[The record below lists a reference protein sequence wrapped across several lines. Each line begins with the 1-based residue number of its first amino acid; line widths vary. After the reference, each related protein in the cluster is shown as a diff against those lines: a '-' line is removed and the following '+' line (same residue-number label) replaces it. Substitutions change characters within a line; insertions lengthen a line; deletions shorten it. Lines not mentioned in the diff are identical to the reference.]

1 MPKIH
6 AVSTYSPP
14 YEVPQS
20 QAEEFIHQ
28 LFAGKMEKIERY
40 LKVFKNGEILN
51 RQVAMPIEWYKEE
64 HTFSEKNDL
73 YIELATE
80 YGIRVIQACLAE
92 VSNVEITDI
101 DAIIFVST
109 TGIST
114 PSIEARLMNQLSFRD
129 DVVRIPIWGL
139 GCGGGAAGISRAND
153 YCLAHPEALVLVI
166 TLELCSLTFQPGDI
180 DKSNFIGTSLFGDGV
195 ACTLVSGD
203 HVKISSGNA
212 LPSIR
217 ATASRLLP
225 HSEDVMGWRIED
237 NGLHVIFAKSI
248 PSIIEKWFTP
258 FVKSF
263 LQKNEL
269 SLQNITQ
276 FIAHPGGKKVLAAY
290 ETALGLPKELL
301 APSSFILQQYG
312 NMSSPTVLYVLKHV
326 MKQQPKSGEIGIM
339 ASLGPG
345 FSGELVLLEWEV

>member
-6 AVSTYSPP
+6 AVSTYSPSHQ
-14 YEVPQS
+14 VPQD

-28 LFAGKMEKIERY
+28 LFNGKMARLERY

-51 RQVAMPIEWYKEE
+51 RQLAMPIEWYKED
-64 HTFSEKNDL
+64 HSFSERNDL

-80 YGIRVIQACLAE
+80 YGVRVIQDCLAE
-92 VSNVEITDI
+92 VSDVEITDI

-114 PSIEARLMNQLSFRD
+114 PSIEARLMNQLSFSE

-153 YCLAHPEALVLVI
+153 YCLAHPEALVLI
-166 TLELCSLTFQPGDI
+166 ICLELCSLTFQPGDMN
-180 DKSNFIGTSLFGDGV
+180 KSNFIGTSLFGDGV
-195 ACTLVSGD
+195 ACVLVSGD
-203 HVKISSGNA
+203 QVKLSSRNA
-212 LPSIR
+212 LPSIK

-225 HSEDVMGWRIED
+225 NSEDVMGWRIED
-237 NGLHVIFAKSI
+237 NGLHVIFSKSI

-258 FVKSF
+258 FLKSF
-263 LQKNEL
+263 LQKNEQ
-269 SLQNITQ
+269 SITNINR

-290 ETALGLPKELL
+290 ETALGLSKELL
-301 APSSFILQQYG
+301 APSSFILQQHG

-326 MKQQPKSGEIGIM
+326 MQQKPESGELGIM

-345 FSGELVLLEWEV
+345 FSGELVLLEWEG